1 MKKVYGLAHVTG
13 YTSEADITL
22 FYKQS
27 DAIQA
32 FEQLK
37 KNTLFNYIEMQGWEL
52 DILKMDLDKL
62 EEDYC
67 ISIDGLYDIT
77 WDSFEVYERIYIV
90 ELEIN

>member
-1 MKKVYGLAHVTG
+1 MKTVYGLAHVTG

-37 KNTLFNYIEMQGWEL
+37 KNTLHAYIEYQGWTL
-52 DILKMDLDKL
+52 DVLKRDLDEL
-62 EEDYC
+62 ESDFG
-67 ISIDGLYDIT
+67 ISVDGLYDIT
-77 WDSFEVYERIYIV
+77 WDSFEVYERIYVI
-90 ELEIN
+90 ELEIQ